1 MPSDVKPRAE
11 RSRGP
16 SLPALVVMGALS
28 VVGAVT
34 LVQWAIAV
42 FAWLI
47 TFAMLIVVLFA
58 LAGWVVTEK
67 RRR

>member
-1 MPSDVKPRAE
+1 M
-11 RSRGP
+11 
-16 SLPALVVMGALS
+16 PALVVMGALA

-34 LVQWAIAV
+34 LVQWAVAV

-47 TFAMLIVVLFA
+47 SFAMLIVVLFG
-58 LAGWVVTEK
+58 LAGWVVTAK

>member
-1 MPSDVKPRAE
+1 M
-11 RSRGP
+11 
-16 SLPALVVMGALS
+16 PALVVMGALA

-34 LVQWAIAV
+34 LVQWAVAV

-47 TFAMLIVVLFA
+47 SFAMLMVVLLG
-58 LAGWVVTEK
+58 LAGWVVTAK

>member
-1 MPSDVKPRAE
+1 MGNDVRGPVE
-11 RSRGP
+11 RPRGP

-28 VVGAVT
+28 VLGAIM
-34 LVQWAIAV
+34 LVRWAVAV

-47 TFAMLIVVLFA
+47 SFAMLMVVLIG
-58 LAGWVVTEK
+58 LACWVVVEK

>member
-1 MPSDVKPRAE
+1 M
-11 RSRGP
+11 
-16 SLPALVVMGALS
+16 PALVVMGALA

-34 LVQWAIAV
+34 LVQWAVAV

-47 TFAMLIVVLFA
+47 SFAMLMVVLLG
-58 LAGWVVTEK
+58 LAWWVVTAK

>member
-1 MPSDVKPRAE
+1 MPSDVEPRAE

-47 TFAMLIVVLFA
+47 TFAMLIVVLFG
-58 LAGWVVTEK
+58 LAGWVVTAK

>member
-1 MPSDVKPRAE
+1 MPSDVEPRAK

-28 VVGAVT
+28 VLGAIT
-34 LVQWAIAV
+34 LVRWAVAV

-47 TFAMLIVVLFA
+47 SFAMLMVVLIGLACWIVV
-58 LAGWVVTEK
+58 EK

>member
-1 MPSDVKPRAE
+1 MPT
-11 RSRGP
+11 
-16 SLPALVVMGALS
+16 LVVMGALA

-34 LVQWAIAV
+34 LAQWAVVV

-47 TFAMLIVVLFA
+47 SFAMLMVVLLG
-58 LAGWVVTEK
+58 LAWWVVTEK